1 MTDEIFEKWARTYSD
16 TIFRVALHGV
26 RDRGEAE
33 DVTQTVLLR
42 LYQHTGNFDGE
53 EHLKHWLLRVTV
65 NESRKVYAPPGRN
78 GPYHW
83 KIGMGRRRKE
93 RQMGF
98 WMR

>member
-42 LYQHTGNFDGE
+42 LYQHAGNFDGE

-65 NESRKVYAPPGRN
+65 NECRKVLRSP
-78 GPYHW
+78 W
-83 KIGMGRRRKE
+83 KKDRKSVV
-93 RQMGF
+93 
-98 WMR
+98 